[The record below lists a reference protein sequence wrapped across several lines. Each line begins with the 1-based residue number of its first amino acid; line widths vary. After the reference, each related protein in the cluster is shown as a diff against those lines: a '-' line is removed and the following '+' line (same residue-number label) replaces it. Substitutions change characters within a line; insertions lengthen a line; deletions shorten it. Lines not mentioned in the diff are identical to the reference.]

1 MAGRGGGGGE
11 YGGLGGDG
19 DGGAIGGWEL
29 NGVEEEDGMVSEV
42 EDGAC
47 EGVPLIGGKMSGSG
61 DRGWDGWSFLLL
73 RWGDG
78 R

>member
-1 MAGRGGGGGE
+1 M
-11 YGGLGGDG
+11 
-19 DGGAIGGWEL
+19 GGWEL
-29 NGVEEEDGMVSEV
+29 NGVEEEDGMVSGV

-61 DRGWDGWSFLLL
+61 DGGCDGWSFLLL
-73 RWGDG
+73 RWGDE